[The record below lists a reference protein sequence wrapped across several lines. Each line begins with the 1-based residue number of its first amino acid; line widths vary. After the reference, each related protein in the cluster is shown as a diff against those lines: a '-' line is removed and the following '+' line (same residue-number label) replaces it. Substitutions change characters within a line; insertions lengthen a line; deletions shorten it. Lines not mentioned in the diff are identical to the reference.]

1 MAASTRIPHVITSLP
16 TRWFAPTEPRSAPRA
31 AQPVEEIWDAELVDD
46 LPAPGWVPASALS
59 TYGRAGYAMP
69 AQLVDLR
76 A

>member
-1 MAASTRIPHVITSLP
+1 MASSSRIPYLSNALP
-16 TRWFAPTEPRSAPRA
+16 TRWFTPTEPRSAPA
-31 AQPVEEIWDAELVDD
+31 AHAPVEEIWDAELVDD

-69 AQLVDLR
+69 APLVDLR